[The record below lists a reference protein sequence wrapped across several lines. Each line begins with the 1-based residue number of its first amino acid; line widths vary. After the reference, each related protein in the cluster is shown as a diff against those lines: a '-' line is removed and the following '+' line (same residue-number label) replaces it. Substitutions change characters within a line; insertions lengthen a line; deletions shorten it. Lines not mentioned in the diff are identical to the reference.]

1 MKVVDGQ
8 AELRKTIEDA
18 EDRMKREVRKV
29 RQQQKTTT
37 AYVEQKTCTVMEALG
52 LLGNSVHEMMEK
64 MVDILQEVPEG
75 LQDVIDSIPTSSS
88 VGLDANSNTSLSGGG
103 DVAPLAIIQKM
114 QDDWNRLAKLI
125 NVNLP
130 AAKRLEDVAKASRS
144 PTPIPVPHAQQS
156 TEIPSTATPLVVDTA
171 KAAEVVDLP
180 PTLQSPLSIPDKEV
194 AQVESRAASHNI
206 AVPDGHSG
214 GGPDGDNGISPGGN
228 SRIAPDGDVRVI
240 SSAAEAPPGG
250 DVFPDGQPAG
260 EKPIDLG
267 SPLSEEDDGVVGSK
281 RKHNE
286 DEEPSPV
293 EKKKK
298 KAAAPKK
305 RAAGKR
311 RVPRGKTADP
321 APVEEDQLVEE

>member
-1 MKVVDGQ
+1 
-8 AELRKTIEDA
+8 
-18 EDRMKREVRKV
+18 
-29 RQQQKTTT
+29 
-37 AYVEQKTCTVMEALG
+37 
-52 LLGNSVHEMMEK
+52 
-64 MVDILQEVPEG
+64 
-75 LQDVIDSIPTSSS
+75 
-88 VGLDANSNTSLSGGG
+88 
-103 DVAPLAIIQKM
+103 M

-130 AAKRLEDVAKASRS
+130 AAKHLEDVAKASCS
-144 PTPIPVPHAQQS
+144 PTPIPVLHAQQS
-156 TEIPSTATPLVVDTA
+156 TEIPSTATPLVVDMA

-194 AQVESRAASHNI
+194 AQVESRAASHNDI
-206 AVPDGHSG
+206 AVPNSHSS
-214 GGPDGDNGISPGGN
+214 GGPDGDNGISPDGN
-228 SRIAPDGDVRVI
+228 SRIAPHGDVQVT
-240 SSAAEAPPGG
+240 SSAAEAPPSG
-250 DVFPDGQPAG
+250 DVLPDGQPAG
-260 EKPIDLG
+260 EKPMDLG
-267 SPLSEEDDGVVGSK
+267 SPFSEEDDGVVGSK

-311 RVPRGKTADP
+311 RVPCGKTADP